1 MRKLM
6 SSVSFFFYTNAH
18 LKNNH
23 IISQCNRGKKKNYRI
38 DEKSNVVCFSF
49 NIFLSHSKVIK
60 VYSNAIVFVLSP
72 VIFIMPSSVNHRST
86 IMYAPVTKKYI
97 LQVGAKSNIL
107 CTFAFQRSL
116 EFYLCRGPRPMA
128 STEDFGYHA
137 VVCIFLNV

>member
-6 SSVSFFFYTNAH
+6 LSVSFVFI
-18 LKNNH
+18 LMPISK
-23 IISQCNRGKKKNYRI
+23 IITLYHSVFVRKKIYRK

-60 VYSNAIVFVLSP
+60 VYSNAIVLVLSP

-97 LQVGAKSNIL
+97 PQVGAKSNIL

>member
-6 SSVSFFFYTNAH
+6 SSVSFVFIPMPIS
-18 LKNNH
+18 K
-23 IISQCNRGKKKNYRI
+23 IITLYHSVFVRKKMYRK

-60 VYSNAIVFVLSP
+60 VYSNAIVLVLSP

>member
-6 SSVSFFFYTNAH
+6 LSVSFVFI
-18 LKNNH
+18 LMPISK
-23 IISQCNRGKKKNYRI
+23 IITLYHSVFVRKKIYRK

-86 IMYAPVTKKYI
+86 TMYATVTKKYI
-97 LQVGAKSNIL
+97 PQVGAKIINKSFFKHLPGN
-107 CTFAFQRSL
+107 F
-116 EFYLCRGPRPMA
+116 
-128 STEDFGYHA
+128 
-137 VVCIFLNV
+137 